1 MQTLVCTLIY
11 FHHILSWRKNT
22 YVYMNMFIWSLSRT
36 HTKTNN
42 KRLYVHKYSY
52 IESNFLTGTHR
63 LDIPHDRIHDPPQYH
78 QHHHYLHRHHSSSDS
93 SSRSNILWLTN
104 NCLYPVFQLMKNLC
118 FIIIV
123 IWFNDLSIHNALDVP
138 LIIYLFINHSLS
150 FKQYKLKRYNL
161 IGFSI
166 YSVNNFV
173 FTSKLMNSN
182 ISQPRWW
189 APQNFLA
196 IRHQHTLHQFICA
209 MQ

>member
-150 FKQYKLKRYNL
+150 FKQSKLKRYSL
-161 IGFSI
+161 IGFLIIEKWINNIENI
-166 YSVNNFV
+166 YELEFAL
-173 FTSKLMNSN
+173 KELKE
-182 ISQPRWW
+182 I
-189 APQNFLA
+189 
-196 IRHQHTLHQFICA
+196 LHQF
-209 MQ
+209 